1 MTLDLAINLL
11 LNKLREIPKEQY
23 CAWFA
28 DENSLEA
35 LPLLATTH
43 PKLQLCTNRYDIHS
57 QALALGIDS
66 LFNDVKLTEI
76 ISPKTQHLFIRISK
90 EKPVTHHTINQAAQQ
105 LCSTASLHL
114 AGLKGE
120 GIKTYLKKTQALFL
134 QKTPTKKEKDAH
146 YGSFSSPNEHAESLE
161 TQNYDELRNI
171 GDINNQTLLSKPGV
185 FGFEKIDAGSELLLT
200 TAHSYL
206 KDNAITPRSQLDLG
220 CGYGLL
226 TLGSRRW
233 GNQRLTAT
241 DNNAAALI
249 AIAASAKA
257 NNADVDIIAADAG
270 AEINDTYDCILC
282 NPPFHQGF
290 SISGDLTDKFLKQ
303 ASQKLAPDG
312 LAFFVVNSFIG
323 IEQQASHYFK
333 KQETL
338 INTKKF
344 KVIIL
349 SKKRPQKT

>member
-1 MTLDLAINLL
+1 MTQDLAINLL
-11 LNKLREIPKEQY
+11 LNKLREIPKEQH

-35 LPLLATTH
+35 LPLLAANH
-43 PKLQLCTNRYDIHS
+43 PKLALCTNRYDIHA
-57 QALALGIDS
+57 QALALGINS
-66 LFNDVKLTEI
+66 VFNDVNLAEI
-76 ISPKTQHLFIRISK
+76 ITPKTQHLFIRISK

-105 LCSTASLHL
+105 LHGNASLHI

-120 GIKTYLKKTQALFL
+120 GIKTYLKKTQALFF
-134 QKTPTKKEKDAH
+134 QKVPVKKDKDAH
-146 YGSFSSPNEHAESLE
+146 YSGFSSPDKHAAPLE

-185 FGFEKIDAGSELLLT
+185 FGYEKIDEGSELLLT
-200 TAHSYL
+200 TAHAHL
-206 KDNAITPRSQLDLG
+206 KDNAIKPHSQLDLG

-226 TLGSRRW
+226 TFGSRHW
-233 GNQRLTAT
+233 GNQRFTAT

-249 AIAASAKA
+249 AIAAGAKA
-257 NNADVDIIAADAG
+257 NNINVDIIAADAG
-270 AEINDTYDCILC
+270 AEIDDAYDCILC

-303 ASQKLAPDG
+303 ASQKLTPDG
-312 LAFFVVNSFIG
+312 IAFFVVNSFIG
-323 IEQQASHYFK
+323 IEQKATQYFK

-338 INTKKF
+338 VNNKKF
-344 KVIIL
+344 KVLVL
-349 SKKRPQKT
+349 SHQKLQK